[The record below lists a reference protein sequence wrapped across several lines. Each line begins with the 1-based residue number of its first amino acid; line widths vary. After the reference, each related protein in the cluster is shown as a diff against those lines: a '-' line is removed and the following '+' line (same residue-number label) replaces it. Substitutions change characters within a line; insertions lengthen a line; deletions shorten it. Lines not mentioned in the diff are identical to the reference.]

1 MSTAQSR
8 TDVVDGKAGGGS
20 TGPESWRRLV
30 LVGMT
35 VLVAVA
41 LVAVGWLGSRAV
53 GESAGER
60 SAAAAMEA
68 ARTGMTQVLSYDSAT
83 LDADLGR
90 ARQLVTGAFAEQ
102 VEQTA
107 RDVMSPASRNNTF
120 SAVATITRSAVVSA
134 ESGRVDVLLMVDQTF
149 RTSGQPDPE
158 SRRLQLVVT
167 MTPGPDGRWLISEMQ
182 AL

>member
-1 MSTAQSR
+1 MSSAQSR

-90 ARQLVTGAFAEQ
+90 ARQLVTGEFAEQ

-107 RDVMSPASRNNTF
+107 HVMSPASRNNTF

-134 ESGRVDVLLMVDQTF
+134 ESGRVDVLLLVDQTF

-167 MTPGPDGRWLISEMQ
+167 MTPGSDGGWLISEMQ